1 MADSDKGRSRR
12 QTPRKGGK
20 PAGTSSGRGS
30 YGSGK
35 GGSGKKSSGGKG
47 SGYRAGGRSSASA
60 DRNKTG
66 RGRGSSQG
74 GYKGSKTGDGKRR
87 SSTGQPAATDPKR
100 DYEAKQQPKRRDLRG
115 AAVDLPRWVV
125 DELTRATA
133 KERVAGALED
143 LGEAAAAF
151 TDGRYHHAV
160 RRAERA
166 KQSAPRD
173 ATVREILGLAA
184 YRLGDWQTALRE
196 LRTYR
201 RFTGETTHL
210 PVEMDVL
217 RALKRDEDVETAW
230 QQLQDL
236 GARPAV
242 TKEGIVVYG
251 SYLADQGRLEQA
263 AKLVMPRRIKDHPF
277 DEDLRIWYV
286 ASRVAAMQGNRS
298 RAMELRNAILAS
310 DPAFPGIDELES
322 MIADVD

>member
-12 QTPRKGGK
+12 RTPEKGGK
-20 PAGTSSGRGS
+20 PPQAGSGRSS
-30 YGSGK
+30 YGSRKKTTGGK
-35 GGSGKKSSGGKG
+35 ASGKKS
-47 SGYRAGGRSSASA
+47 GGRPSASSSSGST
-60 DRNKTG
+60 R
-66 RGRGSSQG
+66 RGRTTSQAGS
-74 GYKGSKTGDGKRR
+74 KGSKAGRSRER
-87 SSTGQPAATDPKR
+87 SSTGQPAAADPKR
-100 DYEAKQQPKRRDLRG
+100 DYRSTKQQPKRRDLRG

-125 DELTRATA
+125 EELIRVTA

-151 TDGRYHHAV
+151 TDGRYHQAV

-184 YRLGDWQTALRE
+184 YRVGDWQTALRE

-210 PVEMDVL
+210 PVEIDVL
-217 RALKRDEDVETAW
+217 RALNRDEDVETAW

-242 TKEGIVVYG
+242 AKEGIVVYA
-251 SYLADQGRLEQA
+251 SFLTDRGRLEQA
-263 AKLVMPRRIKDHPF
+263 AKLVMPRRIKDDPF
-277 DEDLRIWYV
+277 EEDLRVWYV
-286 ASRVAAMQGNRS
+286 AARVAALQGNRS

>member
-12 QTPRKGGK
+12 QTPNKGGK
-20 PAGTSSGRGS
+20 PARASSGQGS

-35 GGSGKKSSGGKG
+35 RGSSKKTSG
-47 SGYRAGGRSSASA
+47 
-60 DRNKTG
+60 DKTG
-66 RGRGSSQG
+66 RRSSGSGSRGTTGRSRNTSQG
-74 GYKGSKTGDGKRR
+74 GYKGSKAGAGKGR
-87 SSTGQPAATDPKR
+87 SSTGQPAAVDSGRGYDST
-100 DYEAKQQPKRRDLRG
+100 KQQPKRRDLRG

-125 DELTRATA
+125 DELTRVTA
-133 KERVAGALED
+133 KERVSGALED

-151 TDGRYHHAV
+151 TDGRYHQAV

-184 YRLGDWQTALRE
+184 YRVGDWQTALRE

-217 RALKRDEDVETAW
+217 RALKRDEDVANAW

-251 SYLADQGRLEQA
+251 SYLADHGRLDEA
-263 AKLVMPRRIKDHPF
+263 AKLVMPRRIKDDPF
-277 DEDLRIWYV
+277 EEDLRVWYV

-322 MIADVD
+322 MIAGVD

>member
-12 QTPRKGGK
+12 RTPDKGGK
-20 PAGTSSGRGS
+20 PPRAGSGQSS
-30 YGSGK
+30 YGSRKRTTGGK
-35 GGSGKKSSGGKG
+35 ASGNKSGGRPSASSSSG
-47 SGYRAGGRSSASA
+47 STR
-60 DRNKTG
+60 
-66 RGRGSSQG
+66 RGRTTSKSRS
-74 GYKGSKTGDGKRR
+74 KGSKAGRSRER
-87 SSTGQPAATDPKR
+87 SSTGQPAAADPKR
-100 DYEAKQQPKRRDLRG
+100 DYRETKQQPKRRDLRG

-125 DELTRATA
+125 EELIRVTA

-151 TDGRYHHAV
+151 TDGRYHQAV

-184 YRLGDWQTALRE
+184 YRIGDWQTALRE

-217 RALKRDEDVETAW
+217 RALNRDEDIENAW

-242 TKEGIVVYG
+242 AKEGIVVYA
-251 SYLADQGRLEQA
+251 SFLTDQGRLEQA
-263 AKLVMPRRIKDHPF
+263 AELVTPRRIKDDPF
-277 DEDLRIWYV
+277 EEDLRVWYV
-286 ASRVAAMQGNRS
+286 AARVAAMQGKRS
-298 RAMELRNAILAS
+298 RAMELRTAFLAS

-322 MIADVD
+322 MIADVE

>member
-12 QTPRKGGK
+12 QTPSKGGK
-20 PAGTSSGRGS
+20 PARASSGQGS

-35 GGSGKKSSGGKG
+35 RGSGKKTSG
-47 SGYRAGGRSSASA
+47 
-60 DRNKTG
+60 NKTG
-66 RGRGSSQG
+66 GRPSGSGSRGTTGRSRNTSQG
-74 GYKGSKTGDGKRR
+74 GYKGSKAGAGKGR
-87 SSTGQPAATDPKR
+87 SSTGEPAAVDSGRGYDST
-100 DYEAKQQPKRRDLRG
+100 KQQPKRRDLRG

-125 DELTRATA
+125 DELTRVTA

-151 TDGRYHHAV
+151 TDGRYHQAV

-184 YRLGDWQTALRE
+184 YRVGDWQTALRE

-217 RALKRDEDVETAW
+217 RALKRDEDVENAW
-230 QQLQDL
+230 HQLQDL

-242 TKEGIVVYG
+242 AKEGIVVYG
-251 SYLADQGRLEQA
+251 SYLTDQGRLDEA
-263 AKLVMPRRIKDHPF
+263 AKLVMPRRIKDDPF
-277 DEDLRIWYV
+277 EEDLRVWYV
-286 ASRVAAMQGNRS
+286 ASRVAAKQGNRS

>member
-1 MADSDKGRSRR
+1 MADADKGRSRR
-12 QTPRKGGK
+12 RTPSKGGK
-20 PAGTSSGRGS
+20 PARSSSGGGS

-35 GGSGKKSSGGKG
+35 SASGKKTSANK
-47 SGYRAGGRSSASA
+47 AGGRPSGSGSRGA
-60 DRNKTG
+60 TG
-66 RGRGSSQG
+66 RGRNTSQG
-74 GYKGSKTGDGKRR
+74 GYKGSKAGSAKGR
-87 SSTGQPAATDPKR
+87 SSTGEPAAVDSKR
-100 DYEAKQQPKRRDLRG
+100 AYDSTKQQPKRRDLRG

-125 DELTRATA
+125 DELTRVTA

-151 TDGRYHHAV
+151 TDGRYHQAV

-184 YRLGDWQTALRE
+184 YRVGDWQTALRE

-217 RALKRDEDVETAW
+217 RALNRDEDVESAW

-251 SYLADQGRLEQA
+251 SYLADHGRLEEA
-263 AKLVMPRRIKDHPF
+263 AKLVMPRRIKDDPF
-277 DEDLRIWYV
+277 EEDLRVWYV

-322 MIADVD
+322 MIADVG

>member
-12 QTPRKGGK
+12 QTPSKGGK
-20 PAGTSSGRGS
+20 PASASSGQGS

-35 GGSGKKSSGGKG
+35 RASGKKTSGNKAAGRASGTG
-47 SGYRAGGRSSASA
+47 SRGASGRS
-60 DRNKTG
+60 RNP
-66 RGRGSSQG
+66 SQG
-74 GYKGSKTGDGKRR
+74 GYKGSKAGSGKGR
-87 SSTGQPAATDPKR
+87 SSTGEPAAVDSKR
-100 DYEAKQQPKRRDLRG
+100 GFDSTKQQPKRRDLRG

-125 DELTRATA
+125 DELTRVTA

-151 TDGRYHHAV
+151 TDGRYHQAV

-184 YRLGDWQTALRE
+184 YRVGDWQTALRE

-217 RALKRDEDVETAW
+217 RALKRDEDVESAW

-251 SYLADQGRLEQA
+251 SYLADLGRLEEA
-263 AKLVMPRRIKDHPF
+263 AKLVMPRRIKDDPF
-277 DEDLRIWYV
+277 EEDLRVWYV

-322 MIADVD
+322 MIANVD